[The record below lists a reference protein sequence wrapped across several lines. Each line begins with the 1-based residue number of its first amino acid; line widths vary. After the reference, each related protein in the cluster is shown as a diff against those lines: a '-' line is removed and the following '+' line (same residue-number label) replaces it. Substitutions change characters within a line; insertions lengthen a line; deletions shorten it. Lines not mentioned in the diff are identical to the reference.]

1 MAELEG
7 EDAEALWGYL
17 CKQWDEENDV
27 DTNPGRQLLRF
38 NFFMLQADV
47 LPDMAFSST
56 RKRLVHS
63 YECVKEDSGT
73 TTDEIDDRQQE
84 RHPTETIQEDDGS
97 RSEL

>member
-1 MAELEG
+1 LAELED

-17 CKQWDEENDV
+17 CKQWDRENDV
-27 DTNPGRQLLRF
+27 DTNPGRQLLRY

-47 LPDMAFSST
+47 LPNMAFSST

-63 YECVKEDSGT
+63 HECVKAASALET
-73 TTDEIDDRQQE
+73 NAIDLQQE
-84 RHPTETIQEDDGS
+84 GNPTYDVSSHDDN